1 MDVKSRIF
9 IKNAYLI
16 SMNDQNQ
23 VFENG
28 SILIENDKIKQIG
41 FIAQKEITPDTQV
54 IDAHGKIVMP
64 GLINTHVHT
73 SQQLERGMG
82 DDVDLLT
89 WLTER
94 TFPYES
100 SMTAEDSYVSTLL
113 TLIEQI
119 RSGVTTIA
127 EPGGQFVPSMC
138 RAVAQSGIRGILAKS
153 SMDFGDNLPE
163 VWRRTT
169 QEELD
174 VQVQDLKDWH
184 NTYNGRVKVWF
195 GLRTLFN
202 DSDELVVRTKELADQ
217 YQVGVHMHVAEAKA
231 EVDYVKETKG
241 VTTVTHLNNLG
252 VLDKNLLA
260 VHTVWLTDEE
270 IDMFVKHD
278 VKVSHNPASAM
289 RVLGFAKIPKMLKKG
304 VCVSMGTDGASANN
318 RMTLIDEMYVTSLIH
333 KGWRLDPT
341 VVRAEEIIKMVTT
354 SGAKAL
360 LWENEIGALKEGM
373 KADLIIINPDT
384 ASMLPLHDPIANIVT
399 AMHASNVE
407 SVMCDGKW
415 IMKDKV
421 ILTLD
426 EKAILEE
433 AKIHA
438 EAIRKRAGIVLPER
452 FPVVKSD
459 KI

>member
-1 MDVKSRIF
+1 MHIEKRTL
-9 IKNAYLI
+9 IKNAYVV
-16 SMNDQNQ
+16 SMNDERT

-28 SILIENDKIKQIG
+28 SVLIVDDKIKAVGKVDPAEIG
-41 FIAQKEITPDTQV
+41 HDTQI
-54 IDAHGKIVMP
+54 IDAKGKIVMP

-89 WLTER
+89 WLTDR

-100 SMTAEDSYVSTLL
+100 SMTPHDSYVSTQLCLL
-113 TLIEQI
+113 EQI

-138 RAVAQSGIRGILAKS
+138 KAVAQSGLRGILAKS
-153 SMDFGDNLPE
+153 SMDFGDNLPPI
-163 VWRRTT
+163 WQRTT

-174 VQVQDLKDWH
+174 VQEQDCKDWN
-184 NTYNGRVKVWF
+184 NTYDGRVKVWF

-202 DSDELVVRTKELADQ
+202 DSDELVVRTKELADK
-217 YQVGVHMHVAEAKA
+217 YNVGVHMHVAEAKS
-231 EVDYVKETKG
+231 EVEYVKEVKG
-241 VTTVTHLNNLG
+241 VPTVTHLRNLG

-270 IDMFVKHD
+270 VDMFKEYD

-304 VCVSMGTDGASANN
+304 ICVSIGTDGASANN
-318 RMTLIDEMYVTSLIH
+318 RMTMIDEMYVTALIH

-341 VVRAEEIIKMVTT
+341 VVKAEEILEMATVN
-354 SGAKAL
+354 GARAL
-360 LWENEIGALKEGM
+360 LWEDEIGMLKPGM

-384 ASMLPLHDPIANIVT
+384 ASMLPLHDPIANMVT

-407 SVMCDGKW
+407 SVMCNGQW
-415 IMKDKV
+415 IMRDKV
-421 ILTLD
+421 ILTMD

-433 AKIHA
+433 AKICA
-438 EAIRKRAGIVLPER
+438 EGIRNRAGIKLPNR
-452 FPVVKSD
+452 FPVVKC
-459 KI
+459 